1 MIRVLLA
8 FAVLAWT
15 ASLASAQAVDLAL
28 VNGKVVT
35 LDAQST
41 VAEAVAITGDRITAV
56 GTSAAV
62 RRLAGPRTRVI
73 DLAGRTVIPGLIDS
87 HLHAIRAALSF
98 STEVN
103 WIGSPSLKDA
113 LQRISTAAKTMK
125 PGAWLIVAGGWN
137 EQQFSEKRRPTQ
149 AELEAAAPNNPVYV
163 QLGYGWVA
171 MTQEGFDKLGI
182 KSDADLPRG
191 ARLEVDTAGKALG
204 TIGGSNPGIVALFD
218 RLPKPTFAEQV
229 EGTRAFFRELN
240 RLGLTGVGDPGGNNL
255 APPDYAALF
264 DVWRRGEMTV
274 RVRYSLN
281 GQTRGKELDEFRA
294 WTALLPMNF
303 GDEWLRFIGL
313 GERVTEAMNNNPSP
327 TADDIAK
334 YEEIARWA
342 AQRNLGLTMHWGS
355 DATVGQLLDI
365 FQRVNRDTPLAPLR
379 WSIAHLN
386 DASEQSLER
395 MRGLGLGWTVQD
407 AMYFGGDAFERQNGA
422 AAARRAPPVVTASKF
437 GIPIGAGT
445 DAHRVASYNPF
456 TALQWFLD
464 GKTVSG
470 KAIRG
475 PEETPTRLDAL
486 RFYTSGS
493 AWFSHEERTRGSLEA
508 GKLADL
514 AVLSQ
519 DYLTVPVDRIGA
531 TTSVLTVVGGRV
543 VYAAVPFTERDV
555 RRTGLRP
562 TTSTTVGAM
571 RSDVGDV
578 PAARQAA
585 ANRAASAGR
594 KPPRPAN

>member
-1 MIRVLLA
+1 MTRALACA
-8 FAVLAWT
+8 FALSAWAAT
-15 ASLASAQAVDLAL
+15 LASAQAVDLAL

-35 LDAQST
+35 LDGQST
-41 VAEAVAITGDRITAV
+41 IAEAVAIAGERITAV
-56 GTSAAV
+56 GSSAAI
-62 RRLAGPRTRVI
+62 RRLAGPDTRVI
-73 DLAGRTVIPGLIDS
+73 DLGGRTLIPGLIDS

-103 WIGSPSLKDA
+103 WIGSPSLVDA
-113 LQRISTAAKTMK
+113 LARVSKAAKATT

-137 EQQFSEKRRPTQ
+137 EQQFAEKRRPTQ

-171 MTQEGFDKLGI
+171 MTREGFDKLGI
-182 KSDADLPRG
+182 RSDADLPRG
-191 ARLEVDTAGKALG
+191 ARVEVDGAGRPLG
-204 TIGGSNPGIVALFD
+204 TIAGSNPAIVALFD
-218 RLPKPTFAEQV
+218 RLPKPTYEEQV

-281 GQTRGKELDEFRA
+281 GQTRGRELDEFKA
-294 WTALLPMNF
+294 WTALLPMGF
-303 GDEWLRFIGL
+303 GDEWLRFTGL

-327 TADDIAK
+327 SADDLAR

-342 AQRNLGLTMHWGS
+342 AGRGLGLTMHWGS
-355 DATVGQLLDI
+355 DANVGRLLDI
-365 FQRVNRDTPLAPLR
+365 FERVNRDVPLAPLR

-407 AMYFGGDAFERQNGA
+407 ALYFGGDGFERQNGA
-422 AAARRAPPVVTASKF
+422 AAARRAPPVVTASRF
-437 GIPIGAGT
+437 GIPVGAGT

-470 KAIRG
+470 RAIRG
-475 PEETPTRLDAL
+475 PEETPSRLEAL
-486 RFYTSGS
+486 RFYTIGS
-493 AWFSHEERTRGSLEA
+493 AWFSHEERTRGSIEA

-519 DYLTVPVDRIGA
+519 DYLTVPVEKIGA
-531 TTSVLTVVGGRV
+531 TVSQLTIVGGRV
-543 VYAAVPFTERDV
+543 VYAAAPFDR
-555 RRTGLRP
+555 
-562 TTSTTVGAM
+562 
-571 RSDVGDV
+571 
-578 PAARQAA
+578 
-585 ANRAASAGR
+585 
-594 KPPRPAN
+594 